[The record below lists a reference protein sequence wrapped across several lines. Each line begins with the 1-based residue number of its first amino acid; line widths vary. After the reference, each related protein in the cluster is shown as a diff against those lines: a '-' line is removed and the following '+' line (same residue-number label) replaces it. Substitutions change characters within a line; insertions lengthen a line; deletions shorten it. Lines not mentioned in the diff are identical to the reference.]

1 MDIQLEKAKNSDGNE
16 RHSSTTP
23 EKPEVDVDEVENAAP
38 SNSVDHISY
47 LNNSRAVRGDDSDG
61 KIAWNVKSRI
71 TACSLKLV
79 YNWHIVMQS
88 FFKNSHFTI
97 LHI

>member
-1 MDIQLEKAKNSDGNE
+1 MDIQLETANTFDGNE
-16 RHSSTTP
+16 FHNTTTP
-23 EKPEVDVDEVENAAP
+23 EKLEADVDEVENAAP

-79 YNWHIVMQS
+79 YN
-88 FFKNSHFTI
+88 
-97 LHI
+97 